1 MPVSRRS
8 ILIGAGSIITA
19 AFVKEALALAADTA
33 SSATIAGRIG
43 YTNIYY
49 EPFED
54 HWRLHL
60 GKPQFEIP
68 EPPLLI
74 DNLRFHGYILNT
86 QAQIDDFCDETGWSD
101 AELFAPMKEWDWETQ
116 WEHNCSP
123 EAQAFAFLEKHDI
136 FPSGRNGKREGELIF
151 QSYPNPSSSAR
162 WVEVHDQFS
171 LTLLQ
176 ARLEELKLGSAVGS
190 AIRKPCH
197 PHRGPDD
204 VHIPA
209 PRP

>member
-8 ILIGAGSIITA
+8 FLIGAGSIITA
-19 AFVKEALALAADTA
+19 AFVKEALELAANTV
-33 SSATIAGRIG
+33 SSAPASGRIG
-43 YTNIYY
+43 FTNIYY

-60 GKPQFEIP
+60 GKPQLEIP

-74 DNLRFHGYILNT
+74 DNLRFHGYILDT
-86 QAQIDDFCDETGWSD
+86 QAQIDDFCNETGWSD
-101 AELFAPMKEWDWETQ
+101 AELFAPMNEWDWETQ

-151 QSYPNPSSSAR
+151 QSYPNPSSNL
-162 WVEVHDQFS
+162 S
-171 LTLLQ
+171 LKINRAFL
-176 ARLEELKLGSAVGS
+176 RGISSLERSIQCLDALFAWEHSL
-190 AIRKPCH
+190 
-197 PHRGPDD
+197 RGFKFDT
-204 VHIPA
+204 VVTS
-209 PRP
+209 